1 MNIRNQIDA
10 LLDRAEPY
18 QLRKVLRFLAAY
30 IR

>member
-1 MNIRNQIDA
+1 MLRKQIDA

-18 QLRKVLRFLAAY
+18 QLRKILSFLAAY